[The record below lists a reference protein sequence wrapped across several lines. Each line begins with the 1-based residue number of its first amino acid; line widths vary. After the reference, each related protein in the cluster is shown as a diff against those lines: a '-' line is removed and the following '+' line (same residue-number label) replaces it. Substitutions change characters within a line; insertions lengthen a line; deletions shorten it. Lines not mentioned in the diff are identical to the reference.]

1 MATLFSKIKPAQIGQ
16 LMIDAKLSEMAD
28 LTSKV
33 TSNPVETG
41 KTIQNN
47 IVTDPAKI
55 TLVGYI
61 SNAPIQILGG
71 LLDKNVSNKSRAQS
85 AYDYLYN
92 LQAGQVL
99 TTVVTKYKIF
109 KNMAVT
115 NFNPMQNRQTG
126 DGLDFTIQLSQINF
140 VSSQTVSI
148 PGSNV
153 SPKNGKDKQ
162 AQSTQDAGEQ
172 TPTKANSQQGSVLYN
187 GLSAGGWIS
196 K

>member
-1 MATLFSKIKPAQIGQ
+1 MATFFNKIKPAQIGQ
-16 LMIDAKLSEMAD
+16 LKIDAKLSEMAD

-55 TLVGYI
+55 TFVGYI

-71 LLDKNVSNKSRAQS
+71 LLNKDVNNKSRAQS
-85 AYDYLYN
+85 AHDYLYN
-92 LQAGQVL
+92 LWAGQSL
-99 TTVVTKYKIF
+99 ITVVTKYKVY
-109 KNMAVT
+109 KNMAIT
-115 NFNPMQNRQTG
+115 NLTPMQNRQTG

-140 VSSQTVSI
+140 VSSKTVKI
-148 PGSNV
+148 PGNNV
-153 SPKNGKDKQ
+153 SPKNSKDKQ

-172 TPTKANSQQGSVLYN
+172 TPTKANNQQSSYARQIVDNWRGQ
-187 GLSAGGWIS
+187 
-196 K
+196 